1 MGFLEEAGSDGWER
15 QGKGVHPR
23 SQGEQCIP
31 LPVLASLWFFSPSS
45 PRKCPDTQE
54 PLQILYIR
62 TISPFPELEQFLQ
75 DTIKRY

>member
-1 MGFLEEAGSDGWER
+1 MHALRRAFPCLCWPACGFL
-15 QGKGVHPR
+15 
-23 SQGEQCIP
+23 P
-31 LPVLASLWFFSPSS
+31 LS